1 MKIKTIFWIA
11 ITCLFIQLLP
21 LLATFFSPEF
31 KLMLVSDVFGNE
43 PSSDAITMF
52 DQFAFVLSFVG
63 LGFISMIFG
72 AFSFD
77 DLESLRKV
85 SFLFFIFSIFWTLPD
100 LLNLILGEPAAPIP
114 IIILGLIQVGL
125 FYYGSKKGFVW
136 INE

>member
-11 ITCLFIQLLP
+11 ITCIFVQLLP

-114 IIILGLIQVGL
+114 IIILGLIQVVL
-125 FYYGSKKGFVW
+125 FYYGSKKGVV
-136 INE
+136 

>member
-31 KLMLVSDVFGNE
+31 KLMLVSDAFGNK

-114 IIILGLIQVGL
+114 IIILGLIQIGI
-125 FYYGSKKGFVW
+125 FYYGSKKGV
-136 INE
+136 I

>member
-11 ITCLFIQLLP
+11 ITCIFVQLLP

-31 KLMLVSDVFGNE
+31 KLMLVSNVLGNE
-43 PSSDAITMF
+43 PSPDTISMF

-114 IIILGLIQVGL
+114 IIILGLIQIGI
-125 FYYGSKKGFVW
+125 FYYGSKKGV
-136 INE
+136 I

>member
-11 ITCLFIQLLP
+11 ITCIFVQLLP

-31 KLMLVSDVFGNE
+31 KLMLVSNVLGNE
-43 PSSDAITMF
+43 PSSDTISMF

-125 FYYGSKKGFVW
+125 FYYGSKKGVV
-136 INE
+136 